1 MEKNST
7 LGVKEIAKLSG
18 VSIGTVD
25 RVLHNRP
32 GVAAK
37 TKEKVLAVLENHQYE
52 PNLIGRALSKKKP
65 IHFVAIIPIS
75 SPESAYW
82 DAPKKGIIQALD
94 ELKNYEVKIE
104 ILLFD
109 QNNRLSFDEQV
120 ETFKSMEVDGLVLA
134 PTFLKESLA
143 LSEYCDEKG
152 ILYTYLNS
160 DLPDTNN
167 IAYFGADLF
176 QTGYLAGRLL
186 HNYGNSNCEFLII
199 HISKEMENNHHLIRK
214 EEGLRAYFTDKN
226 LDADIKVLHINDTNI
241 DLIAKQLSDFLKI
254 NPVKYWLVTNSRV
267 SSVAKFIQ
275 DNKIT
280 DVKLIGFDFL
290 PENVSYLKSGIIDF
304 LICHKPIEQGFN
316 AVMALFQKKV
326 LYKSFEKIN
335 FMPIDVICK
344 ENYMYYEN

>member
-1 MEKNST
+1 MEKDST

-82 DAPKKGIIQALD
+82 DATKKGIVQALE
-94 ELKNYEVKIE
+94 ELKNYDVKIE

-143 LSEYCDEKG
+143 LSEYCDERG
-152 ILYTYLNS
+152 ILYAYLNS

-167 IAYFGADLF
+167 IAYFGADLY

-186 HNYGNSNCEFLII
+186 HNYGKSNSEFLII
-199 HISKEMENNHHLIRK
+199 HISKEMEDNHHLIRK
-214 EEGLRAYFTDKN
+214 EEGLRAYFQDN
-226 LDADIKVLHINDTNI
+226 DLESDLEVLHIKDTNI
-241 DLIAKQLSDFLKI
+241 DHIGEILSDFLKT
-254 NPVKYWLVTNSRV
+254 NTVKIWLVTNSRV
-267 SSVAKFIQ
+267 SSVAKFIHN
-275 DNKIT
+275 NKID

-290 PENVSYLKSGIIDF
+290 PENVSYLKTGIIDF

-326 LYKSFEKIN
+326 LHKSIEKIN
-335 FMPIDVICK
+335 FMPIDIICK